1 MLFLQLDENDIELI
15 IKKHMSLS
23 RKFIISLLISII
35 FIATI
40 NIAAFYVFYTSYLWK
55 YFDEKIKARDNITI
69 DYINDVI
76 KKQTIDDI
84 DSIFTDTEIEF
95 FELLEN
101 NNWKIPLTKQKNI
114 DIVINYLVKS
124 GIAPKYIEEIIPTN
138 NFWKVLEAL
147 RDDNSLESKFVK
159 KIAVSMLVVNILAI
173 SIIVFW
179 LLIFIRKT
187 ILPIKE
193 VTANIKDAINTKE
206 IVWSTEKTELNYH
219 NKKDEIWLL
228 ITAINKLNRKINMQ
242 DYIRSRLLA
251 DISHELK
258 TPITSIQCYLEWIS
272 DWVIKLDQKNLDAI
286 TDEMKR
292 LIELVNRIM
301 EYEKDERKEISLDK
315 KNANI
320 ADIVKQLVETHKKIL
335 KENKQRIKVSWDDSI
350 TKNIDINLFTQ
361 VVHNI
366 IWNFLKYAWKNSN
379 LKINI
384 TKNYIDFS
392 DDWIWIRASEVPFL
406 TEKFYQ
412 WNIEKTWDI
421 KSRWIWVGLSIITK
435 IIHSHWWKYEIK
447 SDKDKWFSFKIY
459 F

>member
-1 MLFLQLDENDIELI
+1 
-15 IKKHMSLS
+15 MSLS

-35 FIATI
+35 FIASI
-40 NIAAFYVFYTSYLWK
+40 NIAAFYIFYSSYLSN
-55 YFDEKIKARDNITI
+55 YFNEKLKIRDNITI
-69 DYINDVI
+69 DYINEVI

-101 NNWKIPLTKQKNI
+101 NNWNIPLTKQKNI

-124 GIAPKYIEEIIPTN
+124 GIAPKYIEEIIPTD

-147 RDDNSLESKFVK
+147 RDDNSLESLFVK
-159 KIAVSMLVVNILAI
+159 KMALSMLITNILAI
-173 SIIVFW
+173 WIIVFW

-193 VTANIKDAINTKE
+193 VTASIKSAVNPKDIIWKDDKIE
-206 IVWSTEKTELNYH
+206 IKYH

-228 ITAINKLNRKINMQ
+228 ITAINKLNKKINMQ
-242 DYIRSRLLA
+242 DEIRSRLLA

-258 TPITSIQCYLEWIS
+258 TPITSIQCYLEGIS

-292 LIELVNRIM
+292 LISLVNKIM
-301 EYEKDERKEISLDK
+301 DYEKNERKKLSLTLEVRNISE
-315 KNANI
+315 
-320 ADIVKQLVETHKKIL
+320 IVKQLVETHKKRL
-335 KENKQRIKVSWDDSI
+335 KENRQRIKVTWDDMIEKSI
-350 TKNIDINLFTQ
+350 DVNLFTQ

-366 IWNFLKYAWKNSN
+366 IWNFLKYAWRNSN

-384 TKNYIDFS
+384 TKNYIDFT
-392 DDWIWIRASEVPFL
+392 DDWVWIKASEVPFL

-412 WNIEKTWDI
+412 GNIEKTWNID
-421 KSRWIWVGLSIITK
+421 SRWIWVGLSIITK

-447 SDKDKWFSFKIY
+447 SDKGKWFSFKIY

>member
-1 MLFLQLDENDIELI
+1 
-15 IKKHMSLS
+15 MSLS

-35 FIATI
+35 FIAWI
-40 NIAAFYVFYTSYLWK
+40 NIAAFYVFYSSYLWN
-55 YFDEKIKARDNITI
+55 YFNEKLKTRDNITI

-124 GIAPKYIEEIIPTN
+124 GIAPKYIEEIIPTD

-147 RDDNSLESKFVK
+147 RDDTSLESKFVK
-159 KIAVSMLVVNILAI
+159 KMALSMLITNILAMW
-173 SIIVFW
+173 IIIFW

-193 VTANIKDAINTKE
+193 VTASIKNAVNTKE
-206 IVWSTEKTELNYH
+206 IIWKDDKIELKYH

-228 ITAINKLNRKINMQ
+228 ITAINKLNKKINMQ
-242 DYIRSRLLA
+242 DEIRSRLLA

-292 LIELVNRIM
+292 LISLVNKIM
-301 EYEKDERKEISLDK
+301 DYEKDDRKKLSLILENKNISEI
-315 KNANI
+315 I
-320 ADIVKQLVETHKKIL
+320 KQLVETHKKRL
-335 KENKQRIKVSWDDSI
+335 KENKQRIKVSWDNDLR
-350 TKNIDINLFTQ
+350 KEVDVNLFMQ
-361 VVHNI
+361 VIHNI

-384 TKNYIDFS
+384 TKNYIDFL
-392 DDWIWIRASEVPFL
+392 DDWVWIKSSEVPFL

-412 WNIEKTWDI
+412 GNIEKTWDA
-421 KSRWIWVGLSIITK
+421 STRWIWVWLSIISK

-447 SDKDKWFSFKIY
+447 SDKWKWFSFKIY

>member
-1 MLFLQLDENDIELI
+1 
-15 IKKHMSLS
+15 MSLS

-35 FIATI
+35 FIASI
-40 NIAAFYVFYTSYLWK
+40 NIAAFYLFYSSYLWK
-55 YFDEKIKARDNITI
+55 YFNEKLKKRDSITI

-101 NNWKIPLTKQKNI
+101 NNWKIPLNKQKNI
-114 DIVINYLVKS
+114 DIVINYLVKN
-124 GIAPKYIEEIIPTN
+124 GIAPKYIEEIIPTD

-147 RDDNSLESKFVK
+147 RDNNSLESKFVRK
-159 KIAVSMLVVNILAI
+159 MALSMIITNILAI
-173 SIIVFW
+173 WIIIFA

-193 VTANIKDAINTKE
+193 VTASIKNAVSSKE
-206 IVWSTEKTELNYH
+206 IIWKDKKIELEYH

-228 ITAINKLNRKINMQ
+228 ITAINKLNKKINMQ
-242 DYIRSRLLA
+242 DEIRSRLLA

-272 DWVIKLDQKNLDAI
+272 DWVIKLNQKNLSAI

-292 LIELVNRIM
+292 LISLVNTIM
-301 EYEKDERKEISLDK
+301 DYEKNDRKKLSLLLETKNLSEVIK
-315 KNANI
+315 K
-320 ADIVKQLVETHKKIL
+320 LVETHKKRL
-335 KENKQRIKVSWDDSI
+335 KENRQRIKVTWDEMLE
-350 TKNIDINLFTQ
+350 KNIDIDLFTQ

-366 IWNFLKYAWKNSN
+366 IWNFLKYSWRNTI

-384 TKNYIDFS
+384 TKNYIDFT
-392 DDWIWIRASEVPFL
+392 DNWIWIKSSEVPFL

-412 WNIEKTWDI
+412 GNIEKTWSID
-421 KSRWIWVGLSIITK
+421 SRGIWVGLSIITK

-447 SDKDKWFSFKIY
+447 SDKWKWFSFKIY

>member
-1 MLFLQLDENDIELI
+1 
-15 IKKHMSLS
+15 MSLS

-40 NIAAFYVFYTSYLWK
+40 NIAAFYVFYTSYLWN
-55 YFDEKIKARDNITI
+55 YFNEKIKARDNITI

-101 NNWKIPLTKQKNI
+101 NNWDIPLTKQKNI

-124 GIAPKYIEEIIPTN
+124 GIAPKYIEEIIPTD

-147 RDDNSLESKFVK
+147 RDENSLESKFVK
-159 KIAVSMLVVNILAI
+159 KIAISMLVVNVLAI
-173 SIIVFW
+173 WIIVFW
-179 LLIFIRKT
+179 LLIFIRKI

-193 VTANIKDAINTKE
+193 VTVNIRNAINTKE
-206 IVWSTEKTELNYH
+206 IIWSKDKTELIYH
-219 NKKDEIWLL
+219 NKKDEIGLL
-228 ITAINKLNRKINMQ
+228 ITAINKLNSKINMQ
-242 DYIRSRLLA
+242 DDIRSRLLA

-258 TPITSIQCYLEWIS
+258 TPITSIQCYLEGIS

-292 LIELVNRIM
+292 LIELVNKIM
-301 EYEKDERKEISLDK
+301 DYEKDDRKEISLDV
-315 KNANI
+315 I
-320 ADIVKQLVETHKKIL
+320 ETTISDTIKQLVETHKKRL
-335 KENKQRIKVSWDDSI
+335 KENKQRIKVSWEEWI
-350 TKNIDINLFTQ
+350 IKKLDINLFTQ

-384 TKNYIDFS
+384 TKKYIDFS
-392 DDWIWIRASEVPFL
+392 DDGNWIRSSEVPFL

-412 WNIEKTWDI
+412 GNIEKTWDI
-421 KSRWIWVGLSIITK
+421 NSRWIWVWLSIITK

-447 SDKDKWFSFKIY
+447 SDKWKWFSFKIY